1 MKIRFFSECWSDSK
15 IKIFQGPQSL
25 IHNYLEHK
33 QSQILCYYLL
43 VLEFRYKVEMC
54 CTTTTNKKCTQDD
67 KYECLDS
74 LGGLIVANFDTSF
87 QFIFLVWD
95 GRGYEGLSEP
105 VEGGGGGPL
114 RFRQII

>member
-1 MKIRFFSECWSDSK
+1 M
-15 IKIFQGPQSL
+15 
-25 IHNYLEHK
+25 
-33 QSQILCYYLL
+33 LL
-43 VLEFRYKVEMC
+43 SPYFRYNVEMC
-54 CTTTTNKKCTQDD
+54 CTTTTNKKCTQSD

-105 VEGGGGGPL
+105 VGVGGTVG
-114 RFRQII
+114 

>member
-1 MKIRFFSECWSDSK
+1 
-15 IKIFQGPQSL
+15 
-25 IHNYLEHK
+25 
-33 QSQILCYYLL
+33 
-43 VLEFRYKVEMC
+43 MC
-54 CTTTTNKKCTQDD
+54 CTTTTNKKCTQND

-105 VEGGGGGPL
+105 VGGNCVLKWGFMRTFPGNQDATL
-114 RFRQII
+114 KKMSEHTFIRFC